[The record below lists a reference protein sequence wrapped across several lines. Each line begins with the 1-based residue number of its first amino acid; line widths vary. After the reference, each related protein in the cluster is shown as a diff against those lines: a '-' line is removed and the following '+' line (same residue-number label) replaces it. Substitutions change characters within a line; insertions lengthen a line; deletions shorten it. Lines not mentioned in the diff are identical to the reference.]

1 MLVVDNQSSRQFSGA
16 ITSNSMTLI
25 RRQALLADLLMITL
39 ERPNDN
45 RVVVLKPNTSSSG
58 VDFEAT
64 NDTLNSLDV
73 PWIQPISSAAARDYA
88 PAIERVAKDEPVPGR
103 VTRFAVK
110 DTWWVQRAL
119 NRLNGLIGGTPVE
132 TAIVDA
138 QIRLTSLSY
147 LDGQVRAM
155 RLQLLEDIRNT
166 ISRVEIMS
174 TGSVVF
180 SSEEGLVPITIR
192 NDLSIPITIR
202 VIGVGQPAVRVIP
215 SDVGLIEI
223 QPGKRKSIE
232 IPTRLVGSD
241 IAYLNL
247 QLADSEGKPFGTVT
261 RIQLASSAYAQAA
274 VWVIGIAT
282 ILLVVFVIANAV
294 RNRRKKAAAI
304 HE

>member
-1 MLVVDNQSSRQFSGA
+1 M
-16 ITSNSMTLI
+16 
-25 RRQALLADLLMITL
+25 
-39 ERPNDN
+39 
-45 RVVVLKPNTSSSG
+45 
-58 VDFEAT
+58 
-64 NDTLNSLDV
+64 
-73 PWIQPISSAAARDYA
+73 
-88 PAIERVAKDEPVPGR
+88 
-103 VTRFAVK
+103 
-110 DTWWVQRAL
+110 QRAL
-119 NRLNGLIGGTPVE
+119 NRLDGLIGDTPVE